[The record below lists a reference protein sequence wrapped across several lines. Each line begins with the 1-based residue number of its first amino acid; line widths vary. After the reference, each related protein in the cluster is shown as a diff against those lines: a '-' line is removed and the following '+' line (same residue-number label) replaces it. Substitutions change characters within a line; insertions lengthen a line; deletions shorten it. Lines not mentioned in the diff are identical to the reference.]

1 MPGPGVTLAGPSRT
15 GALVGVT
22 WGAAL
27 LGLLLTAWLGF
38 WQLDRAAQ
46 KLALQAQIQQ
56 RARLPTLVQADLPSS
71 AEAAVQQHYRR
82 VLLQGRWLGQHTVYL
97 DNRQMNARP
106 GFFVVTP
113 LLLADG
119 TAVPVQRGWLG
130 RDFIDRTQLA
140 PVPTPSGTVQ
150 VIGRLAPPPSKLFQL
165 GRADAGL
172 IRQNLDLDAWAL
184 EIGQPLR
191 PWSVQQADAGMLA
204 TAADGPVLADG
215 LQRQWPAAAVDVGK
229 HHGYAFQWFSL
240 CALIAGLA
248 VWFLLL
254 RPRLSARPPDS

>member
-1 MPGPGVTLAGPSRT
+1 MTVAGPWRT
-15 GALVGVT
+15 GALLWV
-22 WGAAL
+22 AAL
-27 LGLLLTAWLGF
+27 LGLLLSARLGF

-46 KLALQAQIQQ
+46 KLTLQAQIQQ
-56 RARLPTLVQADLPSS
+56 RSALPTLAQADLPRN
-71 AEAAVQQHYRR
+71 ADVAAQQHYRHA
-82 VLLQGRWLGQHTVYL
+82 VLQGRWLGQHTVYL

-130 RDFIDRTQLA
+130 RDFIDRTHLA
-140 PVPTPSGTVQ
+140 PVATPGGTVQ

-165 GRADAGL
+165 GGADAGL

-184 EIGQPLR
+184 EIHQPLR
-191 PWSVQQADAGMLA
+191 PWSVQQFDDGTLP
-204 TAADGPVLADG
+204 AADGL
-215 LQRQWPAAAVDVGK
+215 LRQWPAPAADVGK

-248 VWFLLL
+248 VWLLLL
-254 RPRLSARPPDS
+254 RPRLSSRNPSTRNASARPPSS